1 MIGAISVLSSLSTL
15 GLISFGPAA
24 LCGFKFDCNLRI
36 MYYHVLLLNNKTVS
50 KLTAFSDISP
60 EDVSY
65 NCQICPF
72 SIFLFSCQA
81 LIMQPMYVF

>member
-1 MIGAISVLSSLSTL
+1 MIGAVSVHSSRSTF
-15 GLISFGPAA
+15 GLISSRPAA
-24 LCGFKFDCNLRI
+24 LCGFKFDSNLRI
-36 MYYHVLLLNNKTVS
+36 MYYHVLLLKHKTVS
-50 KLTAFSDISP
+50 KLTAFSDISQ

-72 SIFLFSCQA
+72 SIFLFSYQA